1 MSWGPCFMYYRCE
14 SCGAKFKYAV
24 DMIPVFGESFG
35 CCPKCGIQ
43 GTLVKEGAAAPD
55 DSDYPEVED

>member
-1 MSWGPCFMYYRCE
+1 MYYRCE
-14 SCGAKFKYAV
+14 SCGEKFKYAV